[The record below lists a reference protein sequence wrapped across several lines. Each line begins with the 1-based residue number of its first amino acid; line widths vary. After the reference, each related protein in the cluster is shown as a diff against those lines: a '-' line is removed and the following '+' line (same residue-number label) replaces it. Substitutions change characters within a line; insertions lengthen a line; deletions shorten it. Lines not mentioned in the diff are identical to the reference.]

1 MHGVTRPVTLDV
13 QFFGIIT
20 SPMTK
25 KQVAGFRIT
34 GSVNRSDFGIAP
46 QYLPDFIGNTI
57 YITADVEF
65 SPQD

>member
-25 KQVAGFRIT
+25 K
-34 GSVNRSDFGIAP
+34 
-46 QYLPDFIGNTI
+46 
-57 YITADVEF
+57 
-65 SPQD
+65 